1 VTRRTPPE
9 FVAEMVDRM
18 APLGPVSARA
28 MFGGWGLSIDGLTFA
43 LIADGLY
50 LKADD
55 LSRARFEAAGL
66 APFRPFAD
74 RPTVLSYYPMP
85 DAALDDQGAFLDW
98 ARQGWDAALRAAA
111 RKRR

>member
-1 VTRRTPPE
+1 
-9 FVAEMVDRM
+9 
-18 APLGPVSARA
+18 

-55 LSRARFEAAGL
+55 HSRGRFEDAGL
-66 APFRPFAD
+66 ARFQPFAD
-74 RPTVLSYYPMP
+74 KPTRLSYYPMP
-85 DAALDDQGAFLDW
+85 DTALDDQAGFLDW
-98 ARQGWDAALRAAA
+98 AREGWGAAVRATA